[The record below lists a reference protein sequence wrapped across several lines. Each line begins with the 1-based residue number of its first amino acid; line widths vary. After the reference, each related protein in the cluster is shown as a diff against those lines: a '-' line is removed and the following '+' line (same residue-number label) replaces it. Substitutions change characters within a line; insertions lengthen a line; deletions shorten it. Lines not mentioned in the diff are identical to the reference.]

1 MAGLRDY
8 EANLESNLLELNTKA
23 HSGSY
28 RALPV
33 RRRFIPKPDG
43 KQRPLGIAALE
54 DKIVQRALVEVL
66 NAVYEK
72 TSSASRMGSGP
83 GAASMTRWTHYRW
96 RSAIPR

>member
-1 MAGLRDY
+1 MTWRDY
-8 EANLESNLLELNTKA
+8 EADLEINLQELHKKV

-54 DKIVQRALVEVL
+54 DKIVQRTRSAMLL
-66 NAVYEK
+66 CASMRPSSTNAV
-72 TSSASRMGSGP
+72 
-83 GAASMTRWTHYRW
+83 H
-96 RSAIPR
+96 PRQLLFA